1 MAYRGEDLDLRTPQ
15 TWSGSGADLGG
26 AGEMPQVPNGNR
38 SSYRNGP
45 ILVDEQLL
53 ACCNQAY
60 EVALANRAAEV
71 RVEHL
76 LHAMTRIDQAFGA
89 LEARGI
95 RAAALRRETATVVG
109 NDLPTVASSGMT
121 LPRRSEELADVLRR
135 ASAQA
140 SRHNAPASVDDVIVV
155 LLDYRGEF
163 PSAELLSRFAS
174 RPYTLR
180 DAPEPLP
187 PLTRGGFDPR
197 YSPGY
202 GQRQML
208 EPPRAAYRAD
218 IAGTPTDALQNS
230 RIEALEQMLR
240 ALSQDFSNE
249 RHIIAGLVRDLSRD
263 TQAHQDDQSR
273 RQTTLLDRIGTLEDA
288 MVQSRPAG
296 APDTGLVGKLES
308 IETALELRLQDM
320 SQSWSVLSKRL
331 QDLEGAVR
339 GQASTGG
346 GISAEDVRRAV
357 DLAPIAHRLDVIE
370 EAVLSK
376 EPSTDAALHDR
387 FGKLEVEIGR
397 ALAAAGASAG
407 RFDSMAAGFDRVG
420 GLADKF
426 DTHQDYIAQT
436 VNGLSQR
443 LAAVE
448 QAITA
453 EIETAAAKHQAYTKD
468 LSEVHD
474 ALMKLND
481 NQHTLAG
488 SMDQW
493 RSDQAVDMAGLATRI
508 TNLDRDNSK
517 PIEALNAHMDTM
529 NRLLIERYHRRN
541 RFWYWLFGTDDWLG
555 SSWPSQRAAIEAE
568 KERLSASSA

>member
-15 TWSGSGADLGG
+15 TWGGGPAELGGGADLQ
-26 AGEMPQVPNGNR
+26 AAQNGNR
-38 SSYRNGP
+38 GLYRNGP

-60 EVALANRAAEV
+60 EVAVANRAAEV

-109 NDLPTVASSGMT
+109 SDIPAAPANVMT
-121 LPRRSEELADVLRR
+121 APRRSEELADVLRR
-135 ASAQA
+135 AAQLA
-140 SRHNAPASVDDVIVV
+140 ARHNAAAGVEDVIVV

-163 PSAELLSRFAS
+163 PSADLLARFAS
-174 RPYTLR
+174 RSYTVR
-180 DAPEPLP
+180 EVAEPLP
-187 PLTRGGFDPR
+187 PLTRATFDGR
-197 YSPGY
+197 YSSGY
-202 GQRQML
+202 GQRPLL
-208 EPPRAAYRAD
+208 EPPRSYRAE
-218 IAGTPTDALQNS
+218 INGTPTDALQNS
-230 RIEALEQMLR
+230 RIDALEQMLR

-249 RHIIAGLVRDLSRD
+249 RHIIAGLVRDLTRE
-263 TQAHQDDQSR
+263 TQTHQDDQSR

-288 MVQSRPAG
+288 MTQTRPAPG
-296 APDTGLVGKLES
+296 QDTGLVDKLES
-308 IETALELRLQDM
+308 IEAALELRLQEM

-339 GQASTGG
+339 GQSAAGGAS
-346 GISAEDVRRAV
+346 IDDIRRAV
-357 DLAPIAHRLDVIE
+357 DLTPLANRLDIIE
-370 EAVLSK
+370 EAVLSR
-376 EPSTDAALHDR
+376 EPSTDHALHER
-387 FGKLEVEIGR
+387 LGKFETEIGR
-397 ALAAAGASAG
+397 VLASGGGDTG
-407 RFDSMAAGFDRVG
+407 RLDTLVSGFDRIG

-426 DTHQDYIAQT
+426 DSHQDYFSQAAD
-436 VNGLSQR
+436 GLSQR

-474 ALMKLND
+474 ALMKLNQ

-493 RSDQAVDMAGLATRI
+493 RADAAADASNLATRLA
-508 TNLDRDNSK
+508 NLDRDTSR
-517 PIEALNAHMDTM
+517 PLEAIGTLNAHMDTM

-555 SSWPSQRAAIEAE
+555 ASWPSQRAAIEAE
-568 KERLSASSA
+568 KERVSSA